1 MADETIARRL
11 RELLAYHSGAP
22 EATLQGDSSSKNTEG
37 WDSVANLN
45 LMAAIEEEFG
55 VTIATRDVIKLRS
68 LGDITAYVEA
78 NAMAGRTG

>member
-11 RELLAYHSGAP
+11 RELLAYHSGVP
-22 EATLQGDSSSKNTEG
+22 EATLQGDSSPKNTEG

-45 LMAAIEEEFG
+45 LMAAIEDEFG
-55 VTIATRDVIKLRS
+55 VTIATRDVIKLKS

-78 NAMAGRTG
+78 NALAGRTG